1 MDKIEGFL
9 DKYERVVK
17 DFSNEDFLTNMEKFF
32 KDYNFRRENNLELGK
47 ESYLYFFE
55 NLNEI
60 ERCNTIF
67 RDFLIQKCNLI
78 NKLKDFIEKTE
89 EVYKWK

>member
-9 DKYERVVK
+9 DKYRKVIEN
-17 DFSNEDFLTNMEKFF
+17 FSDEDFLLNMEKFF
-32 KDYNFRRENNLELGK
+32 KDYNFRKENSLELGK

-55 NLNEI
+55 NLAKI
-60 ERCNTIF
+60 EKYNTIF

-78 NKLKDFIEKTE
+78 NKLKDFIEKH
-89 EVYKWK
+89 